1 MFELPHF
8 FAQHSR
14 RIFAIGAI
22 ALSLIGVIGLTSAT
36 HTSVPIWAA
45 THELAP
51 GSVIGAS
58 DITRIEAT
66 LGSAA
71 TKYYSA
77 ASRLIGNVVTRP
89 VGANEF
95 IPQIALA
102 QAGAATDMRQ
112 LPMGIAKSDLPAD
125 LGAGDRV
132 DLYGI
137 PKDVGAAPSIVVA
150 DIRVQSVDNK
160 SRDLGGA
167 VTVLFLL
174 HQRDL
179 LSIMDALSAGR
190 IVVVRHAL

>member
-1 MFELPHF
+1 
-8 FAQHSR
+8 
-14 RIFAIGAI
+14 
-22 ALSLIGVIGLTSAT
+22 
-36 HTSVPIWAA
+36 
-45 THELAP
+45 
-51 GSVIGAS
+51 
-58 DITRIEAT
+58 
-66 LGSAA
+66 
-71 TKYYSA
+71 
-77 ASRLIGNVVTRP
+77 
-89 VGANEF
+89 
-95 IPQIALA
+95 
-102 QAGAATDMRQ
+102 
-112 LPMGIAKSDLPAD
+112 MGIAKSDLPAD

>member
-1 MFELPHF
+1 
-8 FAQHSR
+8 
-14 RIFAIGAI
+14 
-22 ALSLIGVIGLTSAT
+22 VIS
-36 HTSVPIWAA
+36 
-45 THELAP
+45 
-51 GSVIGAS
+51 AS

-66 LGSAA
+66 LGSSSK
-71 TKYYSA
+71 KYYSA
-77 ASRLIGNVVTRP
+77 TSRLIGNVVTRP

-137 PKDVGAAPSIVVA
+137 PKDAGSAPSIVVS

>member
-14 RIFAIGAI
+14 RIIAIGAI

-36 HTSVPIWAA
+36 QTSVPIWAA

-51 GSVIGAS
+51 GLVIGAS

-77 ASRLIGNVVTRP
+77 TSRLIGNVVTRP

>member
-1 MFELPHF
+1 
-8 FAQHSR
+8 
-14 RIFAIGAI
+14 
-22 ALSLIGVIGLTSAT
+22 VIS
-36 HTSVPIWAA
+36 
-45 THELAP
+45 
-51 GSVIGAS
+51 AS

-66 LGSAA
+66 LGISSK
-71 TKYYSA
+71 KYYSGSA
-77 ASRLIGNVVTRP
+77 RLIGNVVTRP

-137 PKDVGAAPSIVVA
+137 PKDAGSAPSIVVS